1 MTHMGAEDP
10 YYQWWVAPPLRGGEG
25 ALCGRHIYHLC
36 RVDCLECSAKNGAN
50 EVIHLSVW
58 RSLSWDEALIKLVR
72 WKAGDSSGCLPEDLE
87 PSDDLSSFGDALLV
101 EKPQGRFRPLE
112 GSGVAGPS
120 KPSVRKPSLRLIPA
134 KKLRREIAEAADDEE
149 EDEASGCGS
158 DGSALDSELRSLLQ
172 PDRKGSAKL
181 AQLLKLIRSHVTG
194 QSDRDDASEKG
205 TQRRLE
211 GAGELLSS
219 RGRKGFTNLQPR
231 MDPERPSG
239 DSLGFKDLKEGAGAG
254 NDEEASNDGPR
265 DRSDY
270 LLGRRRAFKN
280 VAKEADSLCGQDRLM
295 QRFKAINVAILNHS
309 WRRARWLELIPTE
322 ADWASTT
329 IDEDELILQVER
341 VELKIRGLITQL
353 RESG

>member
-1 MTHMGAEDP
+1 M
-10 YYQWWVAPPLRGGEG
+10 
-25 ALCGRHIYHLC
+25 
-36 RVDCLECSAKNGAN
+36 
-50 EVIHLSVW
+50 
-58 RSLSWDEALIKLVR
+58 LVR
-72 WKAGDSSGCLPEDLE
+72 WKVRDSSGCLPEDLE
-87 PSDDLSSFGDALLV
+87 PSDELCSFGEALV
-101 EKPQGRFRPLE
+101 VDKPLGRFRPLD

-120 KPSVRKPSLRLIPA
+120 KPSVRMPSLRLLPA
-134 KKLRREIAEAADDEE
+134 KRLHREAAEAADKAE
-149 EDEASGCGS
+149 EDEVSGCSS
-158 DGSALDSELRSLLQ
+158 DGAALDSELKSLLL

-219 RGRKGFTNLQPR
+219 RGRKDFTILQSG
-231 MDPERPSG
+231 MGPERPSG

-254 NDEEASNDGPR
+254 KDEESSNDGPR

-280 VAKEADSLCGQDRLM
+280 VAKEGNSFCGQDRLM

-322 ADWASTT
+322 AD
-329 IDEDELILQVER
+329 
-341 VELKIRGLITQL
+341 
-353 RESG
+353 